1 MGRSIF
7 DIDRKLYTLYDEIEE
22 AGGEITPEIEEKLE
36 LNGQEMTN
44 KVKNITNFIN
54 SLNADILAIKSE
66 TDRLAKLKK
75 SKENTITGLTN
86 LVLFAIKKYG
96 VADKQGKKWID
107 WGTGKVTIRKS
118 ETVEINSKKLDA
130 INDMLKVIFANGIYT
145 GTLNQNSSVDEQ
157 ALLDAIV
164 NTAKESGDYECSEIE
179 IEDLN
184 DVNIEVTVPVKLTD
198 LLKGDGYQLMT
209 NVGAVNRD
217 GWKFKPSIDKKLMKV
232 KIKDDGCVSNIAE
245 IVENDNL
252 TIK

>member
-1 MGRSIF
+1 MAKSIF
-7 DIDRKLYTLYDEIEE
+7 DIDRELYALYDEIEE

-44 KVKNITNFIN
+44 KVRSITNFIN
-54 SLNADILAIKSE
+54 SLNADLLAIKSE

-96 VADKQGKKWID
+96 VADKKGKKWID
-107 WGTGKVTIRKS
+107 WGTGKVSIRKS
-118 ETVEINSKKLDA
+118 ETVEVNSKKLDA
-130 INDMLKVIFANGIYT
+130 INDMLKVTFANGIYT

-179 IEDLN
+179 IEDLD

>member
-1 MGRSIF
+1 MGKSIF
-7 DIDRKLYTLYDEIEE
+7 DIDRELYSLYDEIEE
-22 AGGEITPEIEEKLE
+22 AGGEITPEIEKKLE

-44 KVKNITNFIN
+44 KVKSITNFIN
-54 SLNADILAIKSE
+54 KLKADLLAIKSE

-75 SKENTITGLTN
+75 SKENTIKGLTN

-96 VADKQGKKWID
+96 VADKKGKKWID

-118 ETVEINSKKLDA
+118 ETVEVNSKKLDA
-130 INDMLKVIFANGIYT
+130 INDMLKVTFANGIYT

-164 NTAKESGDYECSEIE
+164 NTAKESGNYECSEIE
-179 IEDLN
+179 IEDLD

>member
-7 DIDRKLYTLYDEIEE
+7 DIDRELYALYDEIEE

-44 KVKNITNFIN
+44 KVRSITDFIN
-54 SLNADILAIKSE
+54 SLNADLLAIKSE

-96 VADKQGKKWID
+96 VADKKGKKWID
-107 WGTGKVTIRKS
+107 WGTGKVSIRKS
-118 ETVEINSKKLDA
+118 ETVEVNSKKLDA
-130 INDMLKVIFANGIYT
+130 INDMLKVTFANGIYT

-179 IEDLN
+179 IEDLD

>member
-7 DIDRKLYTLYDEIEE
+7 DIDRELYALYDEIEE

-44 KVKNITNFIN
+44 KVRSITNFIN

-96 VADKQGKKWID
+96 VADKKGKKWID
-107 WGTGKVTIRKS
+107 WGTGKVSIRKS
-118 ETVEINSKKLDA
+118 ETVEVNSKKLDA
-130 INDMLKVIFANGIYT
+130 INDMLKVTFANSIYT

-179 IEDLN
+179 IEDLD

>member
-1 MGRSIF
+1 MSKSIF
-7 DIDRKLYTLYDEIEE
+7 DIDREFYSLYNEIEE

-36 LNGQEMTN
+36 FNGQEMTN
-44 KVKNITNFIN
+44 KVKNITSFIN

-75 SKENTITGLTN
+75 SKESTIRGLTN
-86 LVLFAIKKYG
+86 LVLFAIKEYG
-96 VADKQGKKWID
+96 KEDKNGKKWID
-107 WGTGKVTIRKS
+107 WGTGKVSIRKS
-118 ETVEINSKKLDA
+118 ETVEVNNKKLEA
-130 INDMLKVIFANGIYT
+130 INDMLKVTFANGIYT

-164 NTAKESGDYECSEIE
+164 NTARDSDNYECGEID
-179 IEDLN
+179 IEDLD

-198 LLKGDGYQLMT
+198 LLKGDGYKLMT
-209 NVGAVNRD
+209 NIGAVNRD

-232 KIKDDGCVSNIAE
+232 KIKDDGCVSNIAKV
-245 IVENDNL
+245 VENDNL

>member
-1 MGRSIF
+1 MAKSIF
-7 DIDRKLYTLYDEIEE
+7 EINKELYALYDEIEE

-44 KVKNITNFIN
+44 KVRNITNYIN
-54 SLNADILAIKSE
+54 KLKADLLAIKSE

-75 SKENTITGLTN
+75 SKENTIKGLTN

-96 VADKQGKKWID
+96 KEDKSGKKWID

-118 ETVEINSKKLDA
+118 ETIEVNSKKLEA
-130 INDMLKVIFANGIYT
+130 INDMLKVTFANGIYT

-164 NTAKESGDYECSEIE
+164 NTAKDSGNYECSEIE
-179 IEDLN
+179 IEDLD

-209 NVGAVNRD
+209 NIGAVNRD
-217 GWKFKPSIDKKLMKV
+217 GWKFKPSVDKKLMKV

-245 IVENDNL
+245 VVENDNL

>member
-1 MGRSIF
+1 MAKSIF
-7 DIDRKLYTLYDEIEE
+7 DIDRELYALYDEIEE

-44 KVKNITNFIN
+44 KVKSITNYIN
-54 SLNADILAIKSE
+54 KLKADLLAIKSE

-75 SKENTITGLTN
+75 SKENTIKGLTN

-96 VADKQGKKWID
+96 KEDKSGKKWID

-118 ETVEINSKKLDA
+118 ETIEVNSKKLDA
-130 INDMLKVIFANGIYT
+130 INDMLKVTFANGIYT

-179 IEDLN
+179 IEDLD

-209 NVGAVNRD
+209 NIGAVNRD

>member
-1 MGRSIF
+1 MSRSIF
-7 DIDRKLYTLYDEIEE
+7 DIDRELYALYDEIEE
-22 AGGEITPEIEEKLE
+22 AGGEITPEIEAKLE

-44 KVKNITNFIN
+44 KVRSITNFIN
-54 SLNADILAIKSE
+54 SLNADLLAIKSE

-96 VADKQGKKWID
+96 VADKKGKKWID

-118 ETVEINSKKLDA
+118 ETVEVNSKKLDA
-130 INDMLKVIFANGIYT
+130 INDMLKVTFANGIYT

-157 ALLDAIV
+157 ALFDAIV
-164 NTAKESGDYECSEIE
+164 NTAKESGNYECSEIE
-179 IEDLN
+179 IEDLD
-184 DVNIEVTVPVKLTD
+184 DVNIEVTVPVKLTN

>member
-1 MGRSIF
+1 MAKSIF
-7 DIDRKLYTLYDEIEE
+7 DIDRELYALYDEIEE
-22 AGGEITPEIEEKLE
+22 AGGEITPEMKEKLE
-36 LNGQEMTN
+36 LNGLEMTN
-44 KVKNITNFIN
+44 KVRSITNFIN
-54 SLNADILAIKSE
+54 KLKADLLAIKSE

-118 ETVEINSKKLDA
+118 ETVEVNSKKLDA
-130 INDMLKVIFANGIYT
+130 INDMLKVTFANGIYT

-179 IEDLN
+179 IEDLD